1 MDREDFIQSSVRIR
15 HLEKSLLTKQQFERL
30 ADAKDLDEAVKF
42 LNETSYTSEVS
53 KLDTV
58 DNYERVLSNTL
69 NRTYKEV
76 IELSSEKSIV
86 EVLYLKYLYHNLK
99 VLVKEKILNEDFNS
113 MYCGLYEDEIL
124 KFKQDVM
131 DENLE
136 VSCDYKRALDLFEKT
151 KDPQD
156 IDIFLDN
163 KCFKNILQISKNF
176 NLNMIEDY
184 FKALID
190 FININT
196 FIRCKKQNQVKD
208 ILEKSL
214 IDGGNIEKE
223 EIISIFFR
231 EIEILESKFKS
242 VKISKVLS
250 LIVEEYKNTS
260 SLKNFEKY
268 KDDYLMNI
276 IKDANSI
283 NYGAE
288 VIFAYLIAK
297 EMEIKNLRLVLVGKV
312 NDLPCEFIK
321 ERFSEVYV

>member
-1 MDREDFIQSSVRIR
+1 MDRENFIQSSVRIR

-30 ADAKDLDEAVKF
+30 ADSKDLHEAVKL
-42 LNETSYTSEVS
+42 LNETSYASEIS
-53 KLDTV
+53 KLDIIE
-58 DNYERVLSNTL
+58 NYEKALSSTL
-69 NRTYKEV
+69 NKTYKDV
-76 IELSSEKSIV
+76 LELSCEKSIV

-99 VLVKEKILNEDFNS
+99 VLVKEKILNEDFKS
-113 MYCGLYEDEIL
+113 MYCGLYENEIL
-124 KFKQDVM
+124 NFKQEVLDG
-131 DENLE
+131 NLE
-136 VSCDYKRALDLFEKT
+136 ISKDYKDALDLFENT

-163 KCFKNILQISKNF
+163 KCFKKILEISKNF

-184 FKALID
+184 FKSLID
-190 FININT
+190 FTNINT
-196 FIRCKKQNQVKD
+196 FIRCKKQNQVKEV
-208 ILEKSL
+208 LEKSL

-223 EIISIFFR
+223 EIMSIFFR

-242 VKISKVLS
+242 SKISKVLS